1 MKTLIL
7 NLNHAARNGESVTI
21 GGGEFSAEEI
31 RAAVKQFEELKKAS
45 QLALEAM
52 AWDIG
57 GEPLPSLEIEASKA
71 LRSILNKL

>member
-1 MKTLIL
+1 MKTLIS

-31 RAAVKQFEELKKAS
+31 RDAVQQFEELKKTA

-57 GEPLPSLEIEASKA
+57 GEPLPSLEIKASRA
-71 LRSILNKL
+71 LKSILNKM